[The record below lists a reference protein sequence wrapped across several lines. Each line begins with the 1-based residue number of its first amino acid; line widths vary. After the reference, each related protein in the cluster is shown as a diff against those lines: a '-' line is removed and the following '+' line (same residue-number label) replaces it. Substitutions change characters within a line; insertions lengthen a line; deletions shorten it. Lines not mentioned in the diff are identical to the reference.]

1 MQAVT
6 TIEQFQQMMKSESKE
21 GVLAILQ
28 SLCVGI
34 TPEDVRKMS
43 DKSNLSPV
51 SSWVGWR

>member
-6 TIEQFQQMMKSESKE
+6 TIEQFQMMMKSESKE
-21 GVLAILQ
+21 GIFAILQ
-28 SLCVGI
+28 TLSTAI

-43 DKSNLSPV
+43 DKSDTSPV

>member
-6 TIEQFQQMMKSESKE
+6 TIEQFQMMMKSESKD
-21 GVLAILQ
+21 GILAILQ
-28 SLCVGI
+28 TLSTAI

-43 DKSNLSPV
+43 DKSEVSPV